1 MRTVL
6 LLPAAILLAFAARLP
21 AQRPAVAPS
30 AVQQPATQQTG
41 RELMAQVEAMDK
53 SGDDRAA
60 ALVERAVPLLTAPAD
75 RALRLKALGMQCWG
89 RAGRVEPDS
98 LVALASRGIA
108 EAERAGDARERA
120 NLRMCRGYGLEYSGG
135 INEAVAEY
143 EFGVSEGRRLRDD
156 RLLAAGLMFRGELRY
171 YRGDMA
177 AALADL
183 TESHQLYKRLGEAG
197 RQRHTLNDIAN
208 LYADRRVGEYDK
220 AIEYYRQV
228 LASHQAAG
236 NQAGI
241 STAYFNLGTT
251 LDTKGDPAAALPY
264 FRRSLEIERRRGD
277 AAEIAVVERA
287 MAGALTR
294 AGRPAEALRQ
304 LDEVLAHDLRT
315 GDVDGIART
324 RLSRGIALRA
334 LGRPAEALDELE
346 AARAHF
352 DSVDNPRFLER
363 LHDERALALA
373 ATGDWRGAYEARGTQ
388 MRMQASLAEQ
398 LKQEHTSR
406 MRVQFDTER
415 KEAENRALLRENR
428 LRGQALA
435 AGARVRRLQT
445 AVIVL
450 SAVIMVVLGVLV
462 GRHVA
467 NARRLRTM
475 AMTDELTKLPNRRH
489 LFAVAD
495 ARLGD
500 AGRKN
505 EPVSI
510 LALDVDHFKR
520 INDTFGHDVGDTV
533 LRRVAQACRGALRH
547 DDSIGRTGGEEFV
560 VVLPHADAARALEVA
575 ERLRSAVESLDWSD
589 VDPAL
594 RVTVSIGVAQRAAAD
609 DFAALAKRADDSL
622 YRAKHA
628 GRNRVE
634 LATV

>member
-6 LLPAAILLAFAARLP
+6 LLPAAILLLSAAGLSAQKP
-21 AQRPAVAPS
+21 ASSPPPPPS
-30 AVQQPATQQTG
+30 G
-41 RELMAQVEAMDK
+41 RALMAEVERLEK
-53 SGDDRAA
+53 TGDDRVRE
-60 ALVERAVPLLTAPAD
+60 LVDRTLPLLTSPAD
-75 RALRLKALGMQCWG
+75 RPLRMKGLGIQCWG
-89 RAGRVEPDS
+89 RAGGVEPDS
-98 LVALASRGIA
+98 LVALALRGIA

-120 NLRMCRGYGLEYSGG
+120 NLRMCRGYGLENTGR
-135 INEAVAEY
+135 IIEAVADY
-143 EFGVSEGRRLRDD
+143 EFGVAEGRRLRDD

-171 YRGDMA
+171 YRGDMG
-177 AALADL
+177 AALSDL
-183 TESHQLYKRLGEAG
+183 TESHQLYTRLGEAD

-228 LASHQAAG
+228 LASHQAEG

-251 LDTKGDPAAALPY
+251 FDNKGDPAAGLPY

-277 AAEIAVVERA
+277 ESEIAVVQRA
-287 MAGALTR
+287 MAGVLTR
-294 AGRPAEALRQ
+294 AGNPAEALRR
-304 LDEVLAHDLRT
+304 LDDVLAHDLRT
-315 GDVDGIART
+315 QDVEGIART

-352 DSVDNPRFLER
+352 DAIDNPRYLEK

-388 MRMQASLAEQ
+388 MRLQAALAEQ

-406 MRVQFDTER
+406 LRVQFDTER

-435 AGARVRRLQT
+435 AAARVRRLGT
-445 AVIVL
+445 AVIIL
-450 SAVIMVVLGVLV
+450 SAGIMLVLAVLIA
-462 GRHVA
+462 RHVA
-467 NARRLRTM
+467 NARLLRTM

-489 LFAVAD
+489 LFALAD

-520 INDTFGHDVGDTV
+520 INDTLGHDVGDTV

-560 VVLPHADAARALEVA
+560 VVLPHADAAHAMEVA
-575 ERLRSAVESLDWSD
+575 ERLRASVESLDWSD
-589 VDPAL
+589 VDAAL
-594 RVTVSIGVAQRAAAD
+594 RVTVSVGVAQRVAAD